1 MATVID
7 KLLVQI
13 GIDAKGLNKG
23 MDATIKKLKDTEKK
37 TDKIAKKNR
46 KNYKDLSNDS
56 EQYTDDL
63 KEENSQYIAIGKSL
77 KGMAKG
83 FVAVVAAKKV
93 LAEVSE
99 LGDIERVSKFLGVST
114 TQIGTLQALSENLGD
129 SSKSILN
136 NVSDMY
142 NAITGLEVE
151 GKGSDLFK
159 YFSRI
164 GVSVTDQ
171 NGKLKDTRTL
181 LTDVRKGLMGIED
194 ERKRAYIARQMGL
207 GEGLTFLFSKS
218 DQDFNAELDKAEKQ
232 AQSVAEAAKAAQK
245 LTETTNTA
253 INDLKDIGRSAIT
266 GEGGKAWEKTKD
278 LGEKA
283 WEGAKKLKDK
293 VLGSD
298 KEKMQHSMDVL
309 MNKGGL
315 SREEAASFV
324 GGFMGESGLKTS
336 AKNPGKDHATGI
348 AQWLGVRK
356 KRFQDK
362 YGKSLEDA
370 TLDEQLQYVLDEL
383 GSTEK
388 RSLKNLRQSN
398 AGKPSEQQVLSGIDL
413 LESSK
418 GYERGDST
426 PALLNRKKQYAMEAY
441 VNSLQNKPQSSQSIN
456 QSANNNGITING
468 DITVNTQATDAK
480 GIARDLST
488 QIGRK
493 SALAEGNMH

>member
-1 MATVID
+1 MATIID

-56 EQYTDDL
+56 EEYTEDL
-63 KEENSQYIAIGKSL
+63 KEENKQYALISNSL

-83 FVAVVAAKKV
+83 FVAVAASRKV
-93 LAEVSE
+93 LSE
-99 LGDIERVSKFLGVST
+99 ISDLADVERVSKFLGTST

-136 NVSDMY
+136 NVADIN
-142 NAITGLEVE
+142 NAITGFKLE
-151 GKGSDLFK
+151 GKGGDLFRYLSK
-159 YFSRI
+159 I
-164 GVSVTDQ
+164 GVSPVED
-171 NGKLKDTRTL
+171 GKLKNTRTL
-181 LTDVRKGLMGIED
+181 LTDIRKGLQGIND
-194 ERKRAYIARQMGL
+194 EQDRAYLARQMGL
-207 GEGLTFLFSKS
+207 GEGLIFLFSKS
-218 DQDFNAELDKAEKQ
+218 DKDFNAELDKAEKQ

-245 LTETTNTA
+245 LTETTNSA
-253 INDLKDIGRSAIT
+253 INDLKDIGRSAVT

-283 WEGAKKLKDK
+283 LEGAKDLSKKTIESATDK
-293 VLGSD
+293 AQ
-298 KEKMQHSMDVL
+298 KAMNYL
-309 MNKGGL
+309 MGKAGL
-315 SREEAASFV
+315 SREEAAAYVGSFR
-324 GGFMGESGLKTS
+324 GESELKPS
-336 AKNPGKDHATGI
+336 IKNPGKDHATGI

-356 KRFQDK
+356 KRFQEK
-362 YGKSLEDA
+362 YGKPLEDA
-370 TLDEQLQYVLDEL
+370 TFEEQLQYVVDEL

-388 RSLKNLRQSN
+388 NSLKNLRQSN
-398 AGKPSEQQVLSGIDL
+398 LGKSSEQQVLSGVDL
-413 LESSK
+413 LESKK

-426 PALLNRKKQYAMEAY
+426 PKLMARKKKYAMEAY
-441 VNSLQNKPQSSQSIN
+441 VNSLQNKPQSAQTLN
-456 QSANNNGITING
+456 QSTNNNGITING

-480 GIARDLST
+480 GMVRDLSQ

>member
-56 EQYTDDL
+56 EEYTDDL
-63 KEENSQYIAIGKSL
+63 KEENKQYALISNSL

-83 FVAVVAAKKV
+83 FVAVAASRKV
-93 LAEVSE
+93 LSTVAD
-99 LGDIERVSKFLGVST
+99 LGDTEKVAKFLGMST
-114 TQIGTLQALSENLGD
+114 NQVGTLQNLSENLGD

-136 NVSDMY
+136 NVADMY

-151 GKGSDLFK
+151 GKGSELFK

-164 GVSVTDQ
+164 GVSITDQ

-194 ERKRAYIARQMGL
+194 ERKRAYMARQMGL
-207 GEGLTFLFSKS
+207 GEGLSFLFSK
-218 DQDFNAELDKAEKQ
+218 DDKEFNAAMDEAEKN
-232 AQSVAEAAKAAQK
+232 AQSTAKAAKDAQSATEK
-245 LTETTNTA
+245 LNKAKNEIA
-253 INDLKDIGRSAIT
+253 GSLKDIYAGKTPQGVPTIT
-266 GEGGKAWEKTKD
+266 EPLKDAWK
-278 LGEKA
+278 
-283 WEGAKKLKDK
+283 GAKKM
-293 VLGSD
+293 LGFESP

-309 MNKGGL
+309 MDKGGL
-315 SREEAASFV
+315 SREEAAAFV
-324 GGFMGESGLKTS
+324 GGFMGESGLKPS

-383 GSTEK
+383 GTTEQ

-441 VNSLQNKPQSSQSIN
+441 VNSLQNKPQSAQSIN

-480 GIARDLST
+480 GMVRDLSQ

>member
-63 KEENSQYIAIGKSL
+63 KEENKQYAVISNSL

-83 FVAVVAAKKV
+83 FIAVAASRKV
-93 LAEVSE
+93 LSEVSE

-283 WEGAKKLKDK
+283 WEGAKDLGGKAIEGAKDK
-293 VLGSD
+293 VKGLRNMRNNNPGNIRYSPWSKQHGAIAQDNKGFAIFPD
-298 KEKMQHSMDVL
+298 KETGSRAQDDLLQNYVAHGKNTLKTIIEKYAPEKENDTKGYYEQLAKKLHIGVNEIIDPKNKGL
-309 MNKGGL
+309 MNQL
-315 SREEAASFV
+315 SKEITKIEGDPNA
-324 GGFMGESGLKTS
+324 
-336 AKNPGKDHATGI
+336 
-348 AQWLGVRK
+348 
-356 KRFQDK
+356 
-362 YGKSLEDA
+362 
-370 TLDEQLQYVLDEL
+370 YVD
-383 GSTEK
+383 
-388 RSLKNLRQSN
+388 SLKGSN
-398 AGKPSEQQVLSGIDL
+398 Q
-413 LESSK
+413 
-418 GYERGDST
+418 
-426 PALLNRKKQYAMEAY
+426 PALQNQKQR
-441 VNSLQNKPQSSQSIN
+441 SSGASP
-456 QSANNNGITING
+456 ITING